1 MLFFVTCFK
10 ITDLLLSSIFPPYVI
25 YTYSF
30 FSVLE
35 LSLSQVSASAKVS
48 VMLKLH
54 PEVTVLGSL
63 ATGHWQILSG

>member
-1 MLFFVTCFK
+1 MFFVTCFK
-10 ITDLLLSSIFPPYVI
+10 ITDLLLNNIFPPYVI

-54 PEVTVLGSL
+54 EVTVLGSM
-63 ATGHWQILSG
+63 ATGHWQILRG